1 MARFFEYQG
10 KGFLKDVG
18 IAIPTGEVASTAK
31 EAYEVATRVGKP
43 VVVKAQVWVG
53 GRGKAGAIKFA
64 DTPEAA
70 EKAASLI
77 LGSEVKGFPIR
88 KVLVE
93 EKLNIEKE
101 YYVGVIPD
109 SSWNSRT
116 PVVMF
121 STEGGMDI
129 EEVPEDKI
137 FRAKIDYLKGFPFYD
152 ALDLASRAGI
162 PNELLR
168 EMAGVLSN
176 VVDVFKK
183 CDCNIL
189 EINPLILTQ
198 DGKVV
203 AGDCRMAIDDN
214 STFRHPEMGITIPR
228 EFPWEPSDFDIVGWG
243 IEETDFRG
251 AGFVMKMTLDETS
264 PGYIGFHAIG
274 GGGAMIGMDALSR
287 VGLKPANYADT
298 SGNPVASKIYRVAKV
313 VLSQPNIEGYLLAG
327 FLIANQEQ
335 WHHAHA
341 LVKVLRE
348 ELPKRPGFPC
358 ILLVAGNKEEESLQ
372 ILREGLK
379 DVPGRIE
386 IYGSERVEDSDF
398 IGTRMLELAKQYR
411 KEKAG

>member
-1 MARFFEYQG
+1 MARFFEHQG
-10 KGFLKDVG
+10 KKFLKDAG
-18 IAIPTGEVASTAK
+18 ILIPNGEVASTAK
-31 EAYEVATRVGKP
+31 EVYEIAARIGKP

-53 GRGKAGAIKFA
+53 GRGKAGAIKSA
-64 DTPEAA
+64 DTPEEA
-70 EKAASLI
+70 EKAASAI
-77 LGSEVKGFPIR
+77 LGMAVKGLPVR

-101 YYVGVIPD
+101 YYVGVITD
-109 SSWNSRT
+109 SSWTSRA

-129 EEVPEDKI
+129 EQVPEDKI
-137 FRAKIDYLKGFPFYD
+137 FRAKIDYLKGFPIYD
-152 ALDLASRAGI
+152 ALDLASSAGI

-168 EMAGVLSN
+168 GMAGVISN
-176 VVDVFKK
+176 AVAVFKK

-189 EINPLILTQ
+189 EINPLILTKE
-198 DGKVV
+198 GKVV
-203 AGDCRMAIDDN
+203 AGDCRMAIDDS
-214 STFRHPEMGITIPR
+214 STFRHPEMGIAIPR

-243 IEETDFRG
+243 IEATDFRG
-251 AGFVMKMTLDETS
+251 AGFLMKMTLDETS
-264 PGYIGFHAIG
+264 SGYIGFHAIG
-274 GGGAMIGMDALSR
+274 GGAAMIGMDALSR
-287 VGLKPANYADT
+287 VGLKPANFADT

-327 FLIANQEQ
+327 FLVANQEQ

-358 ILLVAGNKEEESLQ
+358 VLLVAGNKEEESLQ

-379 DVPGRIE
+379 DMPGRIE

-398 IGTRMLELAKQYR
+398 IGKRMLELVEQYR